1 MSDKLHFCD
10 LTVAAIEPMTFEPI
24 MLEDVTVTLL
34 DEEHILPAVKH
45 PQYDV
50 VTSLY
55 AVVIKL
61 HQRVQVLEA
70 ELTSSVAANG
80 EAKGGKDE

>member
-1 MSDKLHFCD
+1 MSDD
-10 LTVAAIEPMTFEPI
+10 LTVKAIEPMTFEPT

-45 PQYDV
+45 PQYDA

-61 HQRVQVLEA
+61 HQRVQELETK
-70 ELTSSVAANG
+70 LT
-80 EAKGGKDE
+80 GGKDDNS

>member
-1 MSDKLHFCD
+1 MSDD
-10 LTVAAIEPMTFEPI
+10 LTLTATGPLTFEPQI
-24 MLEDVTVTLL
+24 LEDVTVTML

-45 PQYDV
+45 PHYDA

-61 HQRVQVLEA
+61 HQRVQELETKLA
-70 ELTSSVAANG
+70 GATG
-80 EAKGGKDE
+80 E

>member
-1 MSDKLHFCD
+1 MSDD
-10 LTVAAIEPMTFEPI
+10 LTFTAQGIEPQILEEVRIT
-24 MLEDVTVTLL
+24 MLDL

-45 PQYDV
+45 PHYDA

-61 HQRVQVLEA
+61 HQRVQVLE
-70 ELTSSVAANG
+70 EQIKLKVDS
-80 EAKGGKDE
+80 E